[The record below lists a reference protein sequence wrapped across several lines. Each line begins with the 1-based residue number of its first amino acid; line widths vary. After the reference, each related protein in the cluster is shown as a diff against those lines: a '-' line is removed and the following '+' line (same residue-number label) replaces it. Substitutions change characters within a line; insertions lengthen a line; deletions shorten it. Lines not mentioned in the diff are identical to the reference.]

1 MANPKAQA
9 KEKQANMKGK
19 PSREEIQIA
28 FDPTVR
34 MAAQAFHGLVALA
47 DFLVLKGV
55 FTGEELNTFIAG
67 RNSQAAAQAA
77 PQTIEGQVNEPVGS
91 TADLP

>member
-1 MANPKAQA
+1 MANKKAQT

-28 FDPTVR
+28 FAPTVE
-34 MAAQAFHGLVALA
+34 AANRAFNGLVALA

-67 RNSQAAAQAA
+67 RNSQAAAQVA
-77 PQTIEGQVNEPVGS
+77 PQTIEGQVNESVGS
-91 TADLP
+91 TADIS